1 MHLCASAKF
10 LHALGFPNH
19 HLGEKRQVIA
29 NTDEYTIDTQY
40 DRWQFYIVG
49 NKDTLVIV
57 DWVKW
62 VVSVTVKGFVTV
74 IQKSTHD
81 ETWSRH
87 LNPAETVFNF
97 LDGFNIS
104 ANI

>member
-49 NKDTLVIV
+49 NKNTLVIV
-57 DWVKW
+57 DWVTW
-62 VVSVTVKGFVTV
+62 VVSVTVKELAELEQISCQRSHQGRIVKFPVT
-74 IQKSTHD
+74 S
-81 ETWSRH
+81 ES
-87 LNPAETVFNF
+87 
-97 LDGFNIS
+97 G
-104 ANI
+104 